1 MNGLHLYLAYR
12 LKKYR
17 SKLRCRPSE
26 EKLNLV
32 VLPEEFFIDIY
43 SLDPVESLMLY
54 GFQLEDE
61 LSEGFFIGAYL
72 KKPVRVFEFE
82 EILNWLN
89 IQRLTVSIPSRKF
102 AELFPCSIENEV
114 VYEVWVPKI
123 PVSVLE
129 SRVKMLTDLIVPRK
143 RYITSFTDMLDAIA
157 KHIDAGSNVKVFVLS
172 KFAEPGYLG
181 RFIELFKES
190 HADIYLAIEDAS
202 VPKYLKAM
210 AEKSGNIRI
219 VTSRSHRKLILIL
232 FQDEFGDWS
241 VLGYRGSMNL
251 FFPGVDDYM
260 EAVNDV
266 KDLQRLVHG
275 IIRAF
280 LVT

>member
-1 MNGLHLYLAYR
+1 MDAIHLFLVGR

-17 SKLRCRPSE
+17 SKMRCRPSE
-26 EKLNLV
+26 ERLSSV
-32 VLPEEFFIDIY
+32 VPPAEVSINIY
-43 SLDPVESLMLY
+43 SFDPIETLMLY

-82 EILNWLN
+82 EILKWLS
-89 IQRLTVSIPSRKF
+89 IQKLAVPIPSRRF
-102 AELFPCSIENEV
+102 AELFLCSIENEI
-114 VYEVWVPKI
+114 VYEVWMPKI
-123 PVSVLE
+123 PSPVLE
-129 SRVKMLTDLIVPRK
+129 SRAKALVDLIIPRK
-143 RYITSFTDMLDAIA
+143 RYITSFTEMLNTIA
-157 KHIDAGSNVKVFVLS
+157 KYVDECNNVKVFVLS

-202 VPKYLKAM
+202 VPKYLKVM
-210 AEKSGNIRI
+210 AEKTGNIRI

-232 FQDEFGDWS
+232 LQDEFGDWS

-260 EAVNDV
+260 EAVNDF
-266 KDLQRLVHG
+266 KDLQILLHG

-280 LVT
+280 LIV